1 MLFFLVIFAA
11 QKLEMKKLIYLYL
24 LFFSFTVFAQEG
36 IRFEKIPFKEIL
48 AKAKKENKLVFIDAM
63 ASWCGPCKMMEKNVF
78 TKKEVADFYNSTFIN
93 ATFDMEIGEGREIA
107 QKYGVQSYPTYL
119 FLNGDG
125 QLISRN
131 MGYMAESLFI
141 DLGKEANAAVK
152 NIGSLRERFDKG
164 EKSPEFL
171 INIIKLNSNSDYEF
185 AKLASER
192 YFENKKT
199 KEFTK
204 DELGYLLFFVKS
216 YLDPNYKFFVENKA
230 EIIKVMTEEQYT
242 QYDNFYK
249 LQKLMTDAVD
259 EKNKIIK
266 EEFFMTNAEKL
277 VGKEEAD
284 KALWRLKLN
293 FYEIQDLFPM
303 YEKTALTYYAD
314 SEKFDTQDLLKAAWI
329 FSEKATNPNSLKKAQ
344 EWAEKSV
351 MRQETAENTYI
362 LAKIYQKSGKME
374 EAKMFAEASLK
385 LAQKTGNDS
394 LLAEKLLTELK

>member
-1 MLFFLVIFAA
+1 
-11 QKLEMKKLIYLYL
+11 
-24 LFFSFTVFAQEG
+24 
-36 IRFEKIPFKEIL
+36 
-48 AKAKKENKLVFIDAM
+48 
-63 ASWCGPCKMMEKNVF
+63 
-78 TKKEVADFYNSTFIN
+78 
-93 ATFDMEIGEGREIA
+93 
-107 QKYGVQSYPTYL
+107 
-119 FLNGDG
+119 
-125 QLISRN
+125 

-141 DLGKEANAAVK
+141 DLGKEANSALK

-164 EKSPEFL
+164 EKNPEFL

-192 YFENKKT
+192 YFENKKS

-303 YEKTALTYYAD
+303 YEKTALAYYAD

-394 LLAEKLLTELK
+394 FLAEKLLTELK